1 MAIVHSYVNGSAS
14 GEHSPW
20 RAQPLLAANGGARI
34 LRCLRK
40 PSITTLTWRSEAR
53 GEGAVLRGLYWWF
66 NNRNGKPE
74 ENGGWKNHGK
84 NGNPWKNYGKPW
96 EGT

>member
-1 MAIVHSYVNGSAS
+1 MLM
-14 GEHSPW
+14 
-20 RAQPLLAANGGARI
+20 AQPVASTARGELSPSLLPMVEPAYCAVSV
-34 LRCLRK
+34 K